1 VEVEPIGTIHTPYK
15 TLPECPRQGTH
26 SDVVCEI
33 KVFAEFEPGLTD
45 IDGFSHLIILYWF
58 HSHTKSKISR
68 EFQISDLEQSEDYSM
83 MVQTPWDTKPHG
95 LFTTRSPRRPNP
107 IGVSVVK
114 LLARVDNAL
123 KVKGVDVVD
132 GTPLIDIK
140 PYVPAFDGVDDVKI
154 GWIEEKIKR

>member
-1 VEVEPIGTIHTPYK
+1 LNVEPIGTIHTLYK

-33 KVFAEFEPGLTD
+33 EVFDEFEHGLTD
-45 IDGFSHLIILYWF
+45 IDGFSHLIILYWL

-68 EFQISDLEQSEDYSM
+68 EDYSM
-83 MVQTPWDTKPHG
+83 MVQTPWDTEPHG

-114 LLARVDNAL
+114 LLARVDNVL
-123 KVKGVDVVD
+123 KIKGVDVLD

-140 PYVPAFDGVDDVKI
+140 PYVPTFDGVDDVKI
-154 GWIEEKIKR
+154 GWIDGKIKR